1 MIRATLT
8 AALTLSAG
16 MALAQAINDY
26 PTNARA
32 DYVFVCMAANGQT
45 REMLERCSCAIDQIA
60 EILPYDDY
68 VKAET
73 VLAMRQTP
81 GERAGIF
88 RQGIAVNDIVANFRR
103 AEAEAEI
110 LCF

>member
-1 MIRATLT
+1 
-8 AALTLSAG
+8 
-16 MALAQAINDY
+16 
-26 PTNARA
+26 
-32 DYVFVCMAANGQT
+32 
-45 REMLERCSCAIDQIA
+45 
-60 EILPYDDY
+60 
-68 VKAET
+68 
-73 VLAMRQTP
+73 MRQTP